1 MAARTMIGGVAEP
14 GSSNEGTPSFPRMT
28 KLLGFIGSSVGGAIG
43 WAAGASLGMMTAFVL
58 CVVGTAVGLYGG
70 RRAAR
75 AIEP

>member
-14 GSSNEGTPSFPRMT
+14 GSSNEGPSFPRMT

-43 WAAGASLGMMTAFVL
+43 WAAGAGLGTMTAFVL
-58 CVVGTAVGLYGG
+58 CVIGTAVGLYGG

-75 AIEP
+75 AIEA